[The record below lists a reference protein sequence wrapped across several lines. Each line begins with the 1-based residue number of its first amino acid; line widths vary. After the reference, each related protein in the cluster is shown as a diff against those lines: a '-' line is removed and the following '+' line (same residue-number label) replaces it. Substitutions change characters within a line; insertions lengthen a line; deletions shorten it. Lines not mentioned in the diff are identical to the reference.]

1 MDERTQPEP
10 AFSISAA
17 TAAPRRFAGYDLL
30 TPRER
35 EVLEKVCTGAASKEI
50 GRALNISPRT
60 VEVHRA
66 RIMHKV
72 GARNAA
78 DLVRIYFTGNR
89 T

>member
-1 MDERTQPEP
+1 MDERPEHENDQALP
-10 AFSISAA
+10 IPSRPTF
-17 TAAPRRFAGYDLL
+17 PGYEFL

-35 EVLEKVCTGAASKEI
+35 EILEAVCAGSASKEI
-50 GRALNISPRT
+50 GRALKISPRT

-78 DLVRIYFTGNR
+78 DLVRIYFTGSSS
-89 T
+89 